1 MKGLKIFTL
10 ILAATLM
17 AACSDD
23 DNKPD
28 TGDGIVNV
36 NRNDISKEPALQRL
50 EFPKVKGG
58 SSRVIIHTCNDEF
71 GINYSVE
78 WDTQKRS
85 QRWSCYQ
92 MTATNRVSKT
102 SPTTPS

>member
-50 EFPKVKGG
+50 EF
-58 SSRVIIHTCNDEF
+58 R
-71 GINYSVE
+71 
-78 WDTQKRS
+78 R
-85 QRWSCYQ
+85 
-92 MTATNRVSKT
+92 
-102 SPTTPS
+102 